1 MHQLQPKLKDLMQDI
16 NEITD
21 FSSLREAKRGGQAIR
36 DALDA

>member
-21 FSSLREAKRGGQAIR
+21 FSSLREAKKGGEAIR
-36 DALDA
+36 KALDA